1 MDLLISEILEKVSK
15 VKTKKEKV
23 DILRENDHQSL
34 RMVIKSS
41 FDSNIEWALPEGD
54 VPYTRNDASEG
65 TEHASLSYESRK
77 LYHFI
82 KGGDNQITQ
91 NKRETMFVQM
101 LEGLHES
108 EAAVLVAAKDKKL
121 HQLYK
126 GLSAPVVKEA
136 FHWNDEYMIIECYR
150 KLDPTTFTDIFDDL
164 YLKRYATSLIK
175 RQWGQNLSKFSDTA
189 MLGGVKIDG
198 ATLFSTALADQQKLE
213 EEIRTIYEE
222 PAHMQQG

>member
-23 DILRENDHQSL
+23 KLLQEYNHNAL

-41 FDSNIEWALPEGD
+41 FDPKIEWALPDGD
-54 VPYTRNDASEG
+54 VPYTRNDAPEG
-65 TEHASLSYESRK
+65 TEHTSLSYESRK

-91 NKRETMFVQM
+91 NKREAMFVQM

-121 HQLYK
+121 HQMYK
-126 GLSAPVVKEA
+126 GVSKNVVVEA
-136 FHWNDEYMIIECYR
+136 FNWDDNFMVIEH
-150 KLDPTTFTDIFDDL
+150 
-164 YLKRYATSLIK
+164 
-175 RQWGQNLSKFSDTA
+175 
-189 MLGGVKIDG
+189 
-198 ATLFSTALADQQKLE
+198 DQYPQAPG
-213 EEIRTIYEE
+213 
-222 PAHMQQG
+222 PANG

>member
-1 MDLLISEILEKVSK
+1 MNLLISEILEKVSK

-23 DILRENDHQSL
+23 NILREHDHQSL

-41 FDSNIEWALPEGD
+41 FDPKIQWALPDGD
-54 VPYTRNDASEG
+54 VPYTRNDAPEG

-82 KGGDNQITQ
+82 RGGDGQISQ

-121 HQLYK
+121 HQMYK
-126 GLSAPVVKEA
+126 GLSKNVVMEA
-136 FHWNDEYMIIECYR
+136 FNWNDEFMVIEDELPVY
-150 KLDPTTFTDIFDDL
+150 PQ
-164 YLKRYATSLIK
+164 AP
-175 RQWGQNLSKFSDTA
+175 G
-189 MLGGVKIDG
+189 
-198 ATLFSTALADQQKLE
+198 
-213 EEIRTIYEE
+213 
-222 PAHMQQG
+222 PANG